1 MRSRRRSARFPWAA
15 LSASV
20 ALAGLAFAS
29 FTPGAAA
36 QEPTVVYVV
45 RHAEKAPGTGDV
57 PLSSLGRARASL
69 LANMLSGT
77 QVASIHSTDF
87 IRTRDTVTPLA
98 RRFGLDV
105 QIYDP
110 AAPEKLV
117 GHLAGSGG
125 IHVVVGH
132 SDTVP
137 ELVRLMGAE
146 PGPPIEEGEYDRL
159 YLVAMPRGGGDP
171 VATIVRFGAPFGR

>member
-57 PLSSLGRARASL
+57 PLSSLG
-69 LANMLSGT
+69 
-77 QVASIHSTDF
+77 
-87 IRTRDTVTPLA
+87 
-98 RRFGLDV
+98 LDV

-137 ELVRLMGAE
+137 ELVRLLGAE